1 MFRKNQR
8 HLQPALISNVND
20 LPVKLRQRLET
31 SWAGTFR
38 QQFCSRLKE
47 EAFAVLYSAVDSR
60 PNVPVNVLVSLDT
73 LKGGFGWS
81 DEELYDKFCYDL
93 QVRYAVGYDN
103 LGDGQFELRTLYNFR
118 RRVSEYNQAH
128 STNLLQVAFVDI
140 TDQQITAFKVHTGQ
154 QRMDSTQIASNML
167 DMSRLQLLVEAVQ
180 PLTAAAYSRRAG
192 PNTPHYWR
200 LTWPAVRGTTSTE
213 SKADAATDAH
223 LLAVGQV
230 LYRLLTELAQPYG
243 QEPVYQVLQRL
254 FADNFRLAAEGV
266 QPKANAEIG
275 AGCLQSL
282 DDQEASYRRK
292 DDQDYKGYV
301 ANLSETCDPA
311 NPLQLITHVQVAPNN
326 VDDAV
331 RLCEAVPELKARMPL
346 DTLYADGGYGSSEAD
361 EVLLHH
367 RVTLTQSGL
376 RGKAPAA
383 DRLSLADHAIEQ
395 DETGRPV
402 RLTCAGG
409 QRVPVVSGRST
420 GFVAYFDPE
429 QCAACPFHTTSQ
441 CRAYPGKRDHRFRL
455 LFTQQEVFWAQRR
468 RRCRS
473 LLRDGPNPR
482 AAVEATVRSVKHPFP
497 AGQVPVRGRF
507 RVLGLLIA
515 SAAMTNIRRL
525 QRYRAAQAGT
535 PGREP
540 GWRSQRLSDW
550 AWVSGRPARLSTLA
564 ASRSGYLAFRQHASV
579 VNVHL
584 FSRESRMN
592 TDSAYS
598 VLSVSIRVNRTCGGC
613 RCP

>member
-20 LPVKLRQRLET
+20 LPPKLCERLEA

-38 QQFCSRLKE
+38 REFFGRLQE
-47 EAFAVLYSAVDSR
+47 EPFAVLYSTVDSR

-118 RRVSEYNQAH
+118 RRVSQYNQVH
-128 STNLLQVAFVDI
+128 STNLLQGAFADI

-180 PLTAAAYSRRAG
+180 RLHRLLNASEQARYAEVLAPYLAG
-192 PNTPHYWR
+192 SSGHYVYR
-200 LTWPAVRGTTSTE
+200 IKGR
-213 SKADAATDAH
+213 AATDAQ
-223 LLAVGQV
+223 LQAVGQV
-230 LYRLLTELAQPYG
+230 LYRLLNELAQPYG
-243 QEPVYQVLQRL
+243 QEPVYQVVQRL
-254 FADNFRLAAEGV
+254 FADNFRLEAEGV

-275 AGCLQSL
+275 SGCLQSL

-292 DDQDYKGYV
+292 DNQDFKGYV

-311 NPLQLITHVQVAPNN
+311 NAVQLITNVQVAPNN
-326 VDDAV
+326 VDDAKL
-331 RLCEAVPELKARMPL
+331 LCEAVPAIKARMAL
-346 DTLYADGGYGSSEAD
+346 ETLYTDSTFGSPEAD
-361 EVLLHH
+361 EVLVAHQ
-367 RVTLTQSGL
+367 VTLTQSGL
-376 RGKAPAA
+376 RGKTLAA
-383 DRLSLADHAIEQ
+383 AKLHLADHAIEQ
-395 DETGRPV
+395 DETGRPL

-409 QRVPVVSGRST
+409 QTVPVLSARST

-429 QCAACPFHTTSQ
+429 RCTACPFHTAGQ
-441 CRAYPGKRDHRFRL
+441 CRAYPGKRDLRFRL
-455 LFTQQEVFWAQRR
+455 LFTQQEVYAAQRR
-468 RRCRS
+468 RRCRA
-473 LLRDGPNPR
+473 LLRDGHNPR

-507 RVLGLLIA
+507 RVLCLVIA
-515 SAAMTNIRRL
+515 SAALTNIRRL
-525 QRYRAAQAGT
+525 QRYLAAKPGSDGSR
-535 PGREP
+535 PGRHT
-540 GWRSQRLSDW
+540 RLQSRASW
-550 AWVSGRPARLSTLA
+550 TLGFATRFSALMAARFGRLGRPETR
-564 ASRSGYLAFRQHASV
+564 F
-579 VNVHL
+579 N
-584 FSRESRMN
+584 
-592 TDSAYS
+592 
-598 VLSVSIRVNRTCGGC
+598 C
-613 RCP
+613 